1 MPVYVIY
8 QGEKYGLCRHILQIK
23 LGNQNKQVEDAN
35 GESEA
40 AK

>member
-23 LGNQNKQVEDAN
+23 LGN
-35 GESEA
+35 
-40 AK
+40 